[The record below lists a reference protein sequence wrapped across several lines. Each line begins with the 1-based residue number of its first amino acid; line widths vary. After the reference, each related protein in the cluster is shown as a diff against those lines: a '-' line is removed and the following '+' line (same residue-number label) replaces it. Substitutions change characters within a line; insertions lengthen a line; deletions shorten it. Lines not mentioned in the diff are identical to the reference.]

1 MGCKLWMLSSRR
13 NSTVGGVGPEDAI
26 VRYLGKPSAEELEDE
41 VFDTNELFLR
51 FLGLAVQVP

>member
-1 MGCKLWMLSSRR
+1 MLSLRS
-13 NSTVGGVGPEDAI
+13 NSTVGGVDPGDRAA
-26 VRYLGKPSAEELEDE
+26 RYFGKPSAEELEDE